1 MSQITPSTGADRPDH
16 SSGQPDGTA
25 PPLLDAPRKETTA
38 VGTLERPPDRADRR
52 TRCGRR
58 PHRQPIGTDVVTGGG
73 DTIRPFS
80 SDIEFSIPT
89 GPHGAVVFLTHGE
102 RDGRVWEAG
111 VVSFA

>member
-1 MSQITPSTGADRPDH
+1 
-16 SSGQPDGTA
+16 
-25 PPLLDAPRKETTA
+25 
-38 VGTLERPPDRADRR
+38 
-52 TRCGRR
+52 
-58 PHRQPIGTDVVTGGG
+58 VVTGGG